1 MEKITNYISSLDNYH
16 KINDIIIQ
24 RKWEIEQ
31 ENIRKIAVKR
41 RFSYF
46 RLGSLYTFINY
57 LRNSRSE
64 KWKDIFPEEN
74 F

>member
-46 RLGSLYTFINY
+46 GLGSLYTFINY